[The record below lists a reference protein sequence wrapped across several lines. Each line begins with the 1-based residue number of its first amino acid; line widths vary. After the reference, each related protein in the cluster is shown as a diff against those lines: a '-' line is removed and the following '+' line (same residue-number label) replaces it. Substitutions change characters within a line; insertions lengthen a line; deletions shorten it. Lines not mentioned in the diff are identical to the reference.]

1 MPLSDIRGVPVST
14 DNARALARLEEA
26 FALFQ
31 GYFNDPLA
39 PVDEALA
46 EDPTFVMG
54 HCYRAGLH
62 LISSEKGAV
71 PELRKSVEAAEA
83 LATTANERERG
94 HIAAARAWLAGDYH
108 RAAALYGD
116 VLVNYPHDAI
126 ALQIGHQ
133 CDFLLGQSS
142 MLRDRVAW
150 VLPQWS
156 ESTPGYGYLLGMHAF
171 GLEEMG
177 DYGRAEEAGRRAVE
191 LTPRDTWAI
200 HAVAHVLEMQGRLE
214 EGVAWLATR
223 TEDWAP
229 DNGFAFHNWWHLA
242 LYHLDLGHTDRV
254 LELYD
259 RSIHPAPTEVAMEL
273 VDAVS
278 LLWRL
283 RLRGIDVG
291 SRWEELADTYV
302 PLVEDGYYAFNDMHA
317 MMAFTSDCRGRSADR
332 LLTTLEKTAGGSD
345 SNAMMTREVG
355 LPVAR
360 AIKAFDRGDY
370 GTTVSL
376 LLPVRAL
383 AHRFGG
389 SHAQRDVI
397 QQTLVEAALRDGQGP
412 LARALANERTQLKP
426 TSATNWGF
434 AARALTLLGDGP
446 GAERATTRARALQP
460 ANAAAA

>member
-1 MPLSDIRGVPVST
+1 MSLTDCRGVPVST
-14 DNARALARLEEA
+14 DNVQALARLEEA
-26 FALFQ
+26 YGLFQ

-62 LISSEKGAV
+62 LISSEAGAV

-83 LATTANERERG
+83 LAGSANERERG
-94 HIAAARAWLAGDYH
+94 HIAAARAWLSGDYH

-116 VLVNYPHDAI
+116 VLVKYPLDAM
-126 ALQIGHQ
+126 ALQFGHQ
-133 CDFLLGQSS
+133 CDFLLGQST

-156 ESTPGYGYLLGMHAF
+156 EDTPGYGYLLGMHAF
-171 GLEEMG
+171 GLEETG

-191 LTPRDTWAI
+191 LIPTDTWAI

-214 EGVAWLATR
+214 EGVDWLATR
-223 TEDWAP
+223 SDDWAP

-242 LYHLDLGHTDRV
+242 LYHLDLGHIARV

-259 RSIHPAPTEVAMEL
+259 QAIHPAPTEVAMEL

-291 SRWEELADTYV
+291 KRWAELADTYE
-302 PLVEDGYYAFNDMHA
+302 PMVEDGYYAFNDMHA
-317 MMAFTSDCRGRSADR
+317 MMAFTSDGRSRLADT
-332 LLTTLEKTAGGSD
+332 LLTTLEKAAGGTD

-376 LLPVRAL
+376 LMPVRAL

-397 QQTLVEAALRDGQGP
+397 QQTLVEAALRDGQGH
-412 LARALANERTQLKP
+412 LARALANERTRLKP
-426 TSATNWGF
+426 TSATNWDF
-434 AARALTLLGDGP
+434 TARAATLLGDGP
-446 GAERATTRARALQP
+446 GAERAATRASALQP
-460 ANAAAA
+460 AAVAAA

>member
-1 MPLSDIRGVPVST
+1 MPLTDCRGVPVST
-14 DNARALARLEEA
+14 DNATALAALEEA
-26 FALFQ
+26 HDLFL

-39 PVDEALA
+39 PVEEALA
-46 EDPTFVMG
+46 EDPSFVMG

-62 LISSEKGAV
+62 VISSEKGAV
-71 PELRKSVEAAEA
+71 PELAKSVEAAEA
-83 LATTANERERG
+83 LSATANERERG
-94 HIAAARAWLAGDYH
+94 HMAAARAWLAGDYH
-108 RAAALYGD
+108 RAAALYGE
-116 VLVNYPHDAI
+116 VLVKYPHDLI

-142 MLRDRVAW
+142 MLRDRVSW

-156 ESTPGYGYLLGMHAF
+156 ESQPGYGYLLGMHAF

-177 DYGRAEEAGRRAVE
+177 DYGRAEQAGRRAVE
-191 LTPRDTWAI
+191 ICPGDTWAI

-214 EGVAWLATR
+214 EGVEWLAGR
-223 TEDWAP
+223 SDDWSP

-242 LYHLDLGHTDRV
+242 LYHLDLGQVDRV

-259 RSIHPAPTEVAMEL
+259 QSIHPAPTEVALEL

-291 SRWEELADTYV
+291 NRWTELADTYEPV
-302 PLVEDGYYAFNDMHA
+302 AEDGYYAFNDMHA
-317 MMAFTSDCRGRSADR
+317 MMCFTADERPAAADR
-332 LLTTLEKTAGGSD
+332 LLQCLERTAGGTD

-360 AIKAFDRGDY
+360 AIKAFARGDY
-370 GTTVSL
+370 GTCVSL

-397 QQTLVEAALRDGQGP
+397 QQTLIEATLRDGNGA
-412 LARALANERTQLKP
+412 LGRALANERTQLKP
-426 TSATNWGF
+426 TSAFNWSST
-434 AARALTLLGDGP
+434 ARAASLLGDGA
-446 GAERATTRARALQP
+446 GAERATARAHALQTT
-460 ANAAAA
+460 ASVAA

>member
-1 MPLSDIRGVPVST
+1 MPLTDCRGVPVSS
-14 DNARALARLEEA
+14 DNAQALARLEEA
-26 FALFQ
+26 HDLFL

-39 PVDEALA
+39 PVEEALA

-62 LISSEKGAV
+62 VISSERGAV

-83 LATTANERERG
+83 LSATANERERG

-116 VLVNYPHDAI
+116 VLVKYPRDAI
-126 ALQIGHQ
+126 ALQLGHL

-156 ESTPGYGYLLGMHAF
+156 ETTPGYGYLLGMHAF
-171 GLEEMG
+171 GLEETG
-177 DYGRAEEAGRRAVE
+177 DYGRAEEVGRRAVE
-191 LTPRDTWAI
+191 LTPGDTWAI

-214 EGVAWLATR
+214 EGVEWMTSR
-223 TEDWAP
+223 TQDWAP
-229 DNGFAFHNWWHLA
+229 NNGFALHNWWHLA
-242 LYHLDLGHTDRV
+242 LYHLDLGQVDRV
-254 LELYD
+254 FELYD
-259 RSIHPAPTEVAMEL
+259 QSIHPAPTEVALEL
-273 VDAVS
+273 LDAVS

-283 RLRGIDVG
+283 RLAGIDVG
-291 SRWEELADTYV
+291 SRWAELADAYEPV
-302 PLVEDGYYAFNDMHA
+302 AEDGYYAFNDMHA
-317 MMAFTSDCRGRSADR
+317 MMAFTSDDRAGAADR
-332 LLTTLEKTAGGSD
+332 LLRALERTAGGTD

-376 LLPVRAL
+376 LMPVRAL

-397 QQTLVEAALRDGQGP
+397 QQTLLEAALRDGQGE
-412 LARALANERTQLKP
+412 LGRALANERTQLKP
-426 TSATNWGF
+426 TSAHNWS
-434 AARALTLLGDGP
+434 ATARAHSLLGDNID
-446 GAERATTRARALQP
+446 AERATTRARALQP
-460 ANAAAA
+460 VTTAAA